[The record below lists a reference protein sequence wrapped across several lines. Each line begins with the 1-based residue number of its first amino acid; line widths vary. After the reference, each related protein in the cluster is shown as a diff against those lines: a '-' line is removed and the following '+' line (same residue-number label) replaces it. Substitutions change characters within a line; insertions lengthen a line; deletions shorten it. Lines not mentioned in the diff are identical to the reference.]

1 MTTVAA
7 SPSALEVLAKIASVG
22 AVHNVLDD
30 GSCVIEHVSLRQ
42 LDGPDVRVDD
52 CPCARGVET
61 LPVDESGQPVIAEL
75 GGGQYISSAR
85 HTLGDVVRDVL
96 EA

>member
-1 MTTVAA
+1 MAA
-7 SPSALEVLAKIASVG
+7 NPSALEVLKKVASVG
-22 AVHNVLDD
+22 VAMNVLDD
-30 GSCVIEHVSLRQ
+30 GASVLEHVSLRQ

-52 CPCARGVET
+52 CPCGRGVET

>member
-1 MTTVAA
+1 MAA
-7 SPSALEVLAKIASVG
+7 APTPLEVLAKIASVG

-30 GSCVIEHVSLRQ
+30 GCCVVEHVSLRQ
-42 LDGPDVRVDD
+42 LDGPDTRVDD
-52 CPCARGVET
+52 CPCPRGVET
-61 LPVDESGQPVIAEL
+61 LEVDESGQPVIVDL

-96 EA
+96 DA